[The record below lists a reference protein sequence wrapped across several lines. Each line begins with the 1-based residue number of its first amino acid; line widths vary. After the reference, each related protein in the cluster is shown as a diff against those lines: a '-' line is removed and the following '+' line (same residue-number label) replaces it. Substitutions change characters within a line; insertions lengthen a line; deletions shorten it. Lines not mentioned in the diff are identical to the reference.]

1 MLTLLVRRFVILIS
15 SSALNPNADALNS
28 LLSGI
33 RTTSADTISTM
44 QSQEFPDLAQV
55 LINSMIG
62 NITLVAQQMLKE
74 NLQNQ
79 SSQALTYVIALAV
92 INWLEDLTF
101 NFTFFSLP
109 LVFFSL
115 LRFYKVILLI

>member
-92 INWLEDLTF
+92 INWLEDLTLLF
-101 NFTFFSLP
+101 LVYLWCFFRCFAFT
-109 LVFFSL
+109 
-115 LRFYKVILLI
+115 R